1 MENNIDL
8 YGFYH
13 IDRSTNP
20 ATETFVRWNN
30 NNPATLRQIVSM
42 KHEVQYMASD
52 VINIEVESVAPIG
65 CVVGDYIMHAGCKFR
80 LNTINPLQKTG
91 ERRLK
96 YTYTFESVKYELVN
110 VLWLLVQSDG
120 TPLNDMPTDDF
131 TGTMAEFLQMIVRN
145 ANRVYPNQWAVS
157 NNLPASLPIEA
168 KTLSYDGQNCLYVL
182 QNVCEEWS
190 EEQGQYEYVITED
203 AQTGVKTIQIVERDK
218 TVSGNVIDNNGEP
231 FRYGYGKGLY
241 EISRNASNS
250 DNIITKMFAF
260 GSSDNLPARYIGT
273 RLCLPSARDNNPNGI
288 STINGVSYH
297 TKGDKALSYKMDN
310 TKTALYGVRE
320 GVVNFDEVKPHANWT
335 VRSFTDTDPG
345 NDGQFKIQLQE
356 LTSDTTQPA
365 FDLKAEWQS
374 YNSDNGKDYVEY
386 LRFRNLQDN
395 NIVAANY
402 ENYVVGTN
410 KYWLSQP
417 HIIFNTGDCA
427 GMDFVVDDCSVRIDK
442 IVVLTVHKNKDENAY
457 NPDTDTMGIIY
468 PNATIKPAVGD
479 KFVITEIQLPW
490 SYVTA
495 AESTLNTKATE
506 KYAEVSQPQASYSI
520 KLANDFVL
528 NTYGVHEADEFV
540 CGKYLHIDDSDIGV
554 NKKIRITQ
562 YSRDLVKGYEYDVTI
577 SDFTPKRLTSSTLL
591 QEGIG
596 AYNAP
601 GNAITGVIGS
611 NTPSPSLD
619 MVFSADS
626 STLTFAA
633 SDPGQQNGIF
643 EYPQANMRWIIPNG
657 TRTLATDNEYWI
669 VLQLPVTRSS
679 ENTNENFLQIK
690 VTSPNRPLGSIYLSN
705 NNSIYVVILGHISAK
720 QIQSGG
726 NGQVLVEYRTVEVEY
741 GEVQNQLPV
750 IGGGTIVS
758 PTGNINI
765 DVTNGQATFSSQAPT
780 RRRSRSANATATL
793 SITSSGVQLSGA
805 TTGRQEQ
812 SAIPC
817 FRGNY
822 ADGST
827 YDIGDEVLFNAPN
840 GNGTTTYRCIADG
853 VEQSPTDAPGS
864 WKALADFELGS
875 NETWRAVELT
885 QIDDT
890 TWGQEA
896 TYQVGK
902 TRLYVNGMRLFAD
915 IDYSENEDHTSVTI
929 NDDVEEGARVILE
942 AVFE

>member
-1 MENNIDL
+1 MDNNIDL
-8 YGFYH
+8 YGYYK
-13 IDRSTNP
+13 RSNGQ
-20 ATETFVRWNN
+20 FVRWNN
-30 NNPATLRQIVSM
+30 NAPATMRQIVSM

-52 VINIEVESVAPIG
+52 VINIEIESVAPID

-96 YTYTFESVKYELVN
+96 YSYTFESVKYELVN

-145 ANRVYPNQWAVS
+145 ANRVYPNEWAVS

-203 AQTGVKTIQIVERDK
+203 AQTGVKTISIVERDK
-218 TVSGNVIDNNGEP
+218 TVSDNVIDNNGEP

-250 DNIITKMFAF
+250 DNVITKMFAF

-273 RLCLPSARDNNPNGI
+273 RLCLPNARDNNPNGI
-288 STINGVSYH
+288 SVINGVSYH
-297 TKGDKALSYKMDN
+297 TKGDKALSYLMDN
-310 TKTALYGVRE
+310 AKTALYGVRE
-320 GVVNFDEVKPHANWT
+320 GVVNFDEVKPHATWT

-345 NDGQFKIQLQE
+345 NDGQFKIQLYE
-356 LTSDTTQPA
+356 LTSDTSQPA
-365 FDLKAEWQS
+365 FNLKVKWQS

-402 ENYVVGTN
+402 ENNVVGTN

-427 GMDFVVDDCSVRIDK
+427 GMDFVVDDCEVRVGA
-442 IVVLTVHKNKDENAY
+442 IVELTVHKNNDQSAY
-457 NPDTDTMGIIY
+457 NPDTGTNGIIY
-468 PNATIKPAVGD
+468 PNATIKPVVGD
-479 KFVITEIQLPW
+479 KFVITEIQLPM

-528 NTYGVHEADEFV
+528 DTYGVHEADKFI
-540 CGKYLHIDDSDIGV
+540 CGKYLHIEDSDIGV
-554 NKKIRITQ
+554 DKKIRITR

-577 SDFTPKRLTSSTLL
+577 SDFAPKRKTSSNLIMAA
-591 QEGIG
+591 IG
-596 AYNAP
+596 NYATAATATNP
-601 GNAITGVIGS
+601 NTGVVG
-611 NTPSPSLD
+611 NPPSPSLD
-619 MVFSADS
+619 MVFSADAN
-626 STLTFAA
+626 TLTFAA
-633 SDPGQQNGIF
+633 TDTGLQNGIF
-643 EYPQANMRWIIPNG
+643 EYPQANMRWIIPNQ
-657 TRTLATDNEYWI
+657 TLSLTESGEYWI
-669 VLQLPVTRSS
+669 VLHLPVTRSS
-679 ENTNENFLQIK
+679 ESTNEHFLQLK
-690 VTSPNRPLGSIYLSN
+690 LTAANKPQGSIYLSN
-705 NNSIYVVILGHISAK
+705 NNSIYVVQLGHISAT
-720 QIQSGG
+720 QWQTGG
-726 NGQVLVEYRTVEVEY
+726 NGQVVTAYRTVEVAY
-741 GEVQNQLPV
+741 GEALNQLPV
-750 IGGGTIVS
+750 IGSGNIIS

-765 DVTNGQATFSSQAPT
+765 NVTDGQATFSSGTPT
-780 RRRSRSANATATL
+780 RRRGRSANQPASL
-793 SITSSGVQLSGA
+793 SITQDGVQLSGA

-812 SAIPC
+812 SVIPC
-817 FRGNY
+817 FRGEY
-822 ADGST
+822 AEGNT
-827 YDIGDEVLFNAPN
+827 YDIGDEVLFEAPN
-840 GNGTTTYRCIADG
+840 GNGTTTYRSIANG
-853 VEQSPTDAPGS
+853 VTQSPAEAPDS
-864 WKALADFELGS
+864 WKALADFETDGG
-875 NETWRAVELT
+875 ETWQAVELT
-885 QIDDT
+885 RMDDT
-890 TWGQEA
+890 IWGQNDRYKE
-896 TYQVGK
+896 GK
-902 TRLYVNGMRLFAD
+902 TRLYVNGMRLFAG
-915 IDYSENEDHTSVTI
+915 INYTENEDRTSVTI
-929 NDDVEEGARVILE
+929 YNDIEEGARVILE